1 MTAHTLKLR
10 RPTRLRVV
18 DDACKSLEDAILSGQ
33 VPPGERLVEASIA
46 AHLGVS
52 RTTVREALLMLQQ
65 RGLVVNEPRRG
76 TFVARLSS
84 ADALDLKMTRALL
97 EAFAARLA
105 WRRIDDAMI
114 ETMEALLAEM
124 TACRLPDDFP
134 RIIQIDLALHR
145 LLVERAGSPR
155 LLDLWA
161 SLNGQIGALMLVAV
175 ERSHAT
181 VEDVVTFHRRL
192 IDAMRARDPLVLQA
206 TIIDHYVRG
215 GLDADALTSA
225 IERVLGTLAEPEA
238 PSGASTR
245 GPEPRVQER

>member
-1 MTAHTLKLR
+1 MIAHTLKLR

-33 VPPGERLVEASIA
+33 VQPGERLVEASIA
-46 AHLGVS
+46 AYLGVS

-65 RGLVVNEPRRG
+65 RGLVVHEPRRG

-97 EAFAARLA
+97 EAFAACLA
-105 WRRIDDAMI
+105 WRSVDNAMI
-114 ETMEALLAEM
+114 ETMETLLAEM
-124 TACRLPDDFP
+124 KACRLPDDFP

-145 LLVERAGSPR
+145 QLVERAGSPR
-155 LLDLWA
+155 LLDLWT

-206 TIIDHYVRG
+206 TIVDHYVRG
-215 GLDADALTSA
+215 GLDTDALTSA

-238 PSGASTR
+238 PSGVSR
-245 GPEPRVQER
+245 GGPDPQIRER